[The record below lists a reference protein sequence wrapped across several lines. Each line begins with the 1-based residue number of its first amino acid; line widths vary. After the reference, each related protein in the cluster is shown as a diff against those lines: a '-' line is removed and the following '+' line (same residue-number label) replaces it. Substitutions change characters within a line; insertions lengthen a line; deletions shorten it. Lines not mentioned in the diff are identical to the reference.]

1 MKLKHLLF
9 HILFLVT
16 LNTVFGQLST
26 KHFIPPIT
34 SQGNDISEQYIYIST
49 PRNANIS
56 FSIKTVGNPDNDYA
70 GIVTNTNPFLYRI
83 VQDGEDP
90 GDPSANLDTDGDSQL
105 AIPESLSNTIIK
117 DRGYIIEA
125 SDVIYVSVRFR
136 SSLPNQYQAGALVSK
151 GLSALG
157 TEFRVGGMAT
167 ENNNAPNGFL
177 TYTSV
182 MATEDDTN
190 ITFEDFPTGI
200 TVINHAGSTPINVNL
215 SEGQSYMIAVASNY
229 GGTPNDLIGSLVS
242 SDKPIVVNSGSGTG
256 SFADGNGG
264 RDFGIDQIVDFSKVG
279 SEYVFVKGNGG
290 ATGNSWEN
298 VLVVAHQDNTD
309 IFIGANTT
317 VEATINA
324 GEWYVIE
331 GNEYSTNGN
340 LYVQTSNPVFAY
352 QGIGGQVGSVPNQ
365 GMFFVPPLSCEN
377 RGDVDNIASIDQMG
391 DAIFSGGVSIVTN
404 KLATITINGLPIT
417 DFSPEGPFSVD
428 GNPNYETYKVGLSG
442 NVSVQSSGELY
453 CAYFNQNGFAASG
466 SFYSGFPS
474 PPEIN
479 LDTNVSSLG
488 NCIPNVT
495 LQSVN
500 TDLFD
505 SVEWFYDD
513 GTGFVSTG
521 NVTGTLVPT
530 EPGNYR
536 LTGTLICS
544 GATFESQII
553 PVSICPDDLDNDL
566 IIDNVD
572 IDLDNDGIL
581 NCDESLGN
589 VNLDFSDINAPILN
603 FEDGSLDA
611 TFITASL
618 IQNGTSSISGDGTS
632 NITTVIDAGATANL
646 IYTLDFNEPINI
658 EFTQNSGI
666 PHTITNGETFILS
679 IGPNT
684 KNITLIDPDNILLVD
699 TDFDDIFEDGINNF
713 SASEVRF
720 RFNPTPNGTTPF
732 KLVANSVNQLNFNHI
747 LNNNTDNS
755 TFNGNIIL
763 TCFGIDRDNDGIVDA
778 FDADSDN
785 DGITD
790 IIEAQGIN
798 IALSGIDA
806 NLDGLDDVFTSPIT
820 PIDSDNDGV
829 LDYLDLDS
837 DNDGVYDLFE
847 AGHTQLDSD
856 LNGTIDNSST
866 SVGMNG
872 LVDALETVADNFIL
886 NYTVSDLDADTIFSY
901 LDPDSDGDDCT
912 DVIEAGY
919 TDADNDD
926 FIGSSPVTVNEQ
938 GIVIGITDGYTIP
951 NSDYSIGAPIVLNTP
966 FEDVVFCQLSTSTI
980 TIDSTADTFQ
990 WEVSTDNGATW
1001 SSIIDDAIYNG
1012 STSTTLQITNLQLA
1026 LNNNLYRV
1034 FLQRAGNSCDDTS
1047 NSIKLTV
1054 DALPTLISTDFDI
1067 QRCDEDRS
1075 GFVDFDL
1082 IADQTPQILNSLD
1095 PILNPDLTDFEV
1107 LYFDTLADAEA
1118 NTTAAIIANP
1128 YRVNTSD
1135 NPTIYARI
1143 HNINNTTCYS
1153 IVEFKLKVTDTPTPT
1168 QPSVYRIC
1176 DDTASGSDIDQKSL
1190 FLLNTKDAEILATV
1204 TNPGDYFISYHTNL
1218 TDAQT
1223 SSSSNAIDKNA
1234 DYEVTLSQRIYVR
1247 IENIDN
1253 VACNT
1258 ISDDS
1263 PGSTFTSFELI
1274 VDPLP
1279 IITDTVELKQ
1289 CDDDTD
1295 GFSLFNL
1302 NEAASDISTNFANE
1316 TFVFYPSLLDAENDT
1331 NAFTAAEVL
1340 VFENRT
1346 VTTDVVWARAISSEN
1361 CYRIAEVTI
1370 IVSTTGLPAAFQ
1382 RNFSVCD
1389 DFLDIDGND
1398 TANNDDNDGISAFDF
1413 SSVTAEVRALFP
1425 ASQQLTITYYRNQAD
1440 ALAELNAIADPSNYR
1455 NIGYPITQQIYI
1467 RVDSDLDNDCLG
1479 FGPYI
1484 TLTVE
1489 PVTAQEVGDLE
1500 LCDDLDDGDGFNGIV
1515 QTFNLESQTA
1525 AILGTQDPSDFTVTY
1540 HNSAADALSGNAP
1553 IATPAMYENI
1563 TPNLE
1568 TIFVR
1573 VENNLSGCFTAQ
1585 TSFDIIV
1592 NPLPVANFVEDLEVC
1607 DDNTDGSAQNGFS
1620 QSFDLELQTAGI
1632 LGTQDPAQFTVTY
1645 HASLA
1650 DAQAGALPLGSP
1662 FSNSVPFSQII
1673 YARVYNSLTGCAN
1686 GISNFNA
1693 IVNPEPTTEN
1703 ASNLSYCDDDLDGDD
1718 TNGFVQNIDLDS
1730 QITDILGPLQDPDDF
1745 NVTFHETQTDA
1756 TDGTDALSSPYTNTT
1771 ANQQTIYVRVENKDT
1786 QCVNDDFT
1794 FDVIVNP
1801 LPEFTVTS
1809 PQIVCL
1815 SGPDLTIFVENPAAV
1830 YDYVWTD
1837 PSGNEIIGSQ
1847 ITISSGGLYTVTA
1860 TTTNGTGCTRTREIL
1875 VNESSVA
1882 TITDADVTIVDDSDN
1897 NSITIDPTNL
1907 GIGDYQYALIDED
1920 GIQTSF
1926 QDLPFFENLQGG
1938 FYTIVVQDK
1947 NGCRPNAKLLVSVIE
1962 FPKFFTPNNDG
1973 INDTWA
1979 IKGANSTFFP
1989 SAQINIF
1996 NRFGKIVAQIDID
2009 TQGWD
2014 GTYGGKILA
2023 SDDYWFSIMLVDR
2036 NGALRE
2042 RKGNFSLLRR

>member
-1 MKLKHLLF
+1 
-9 HILFLVT
+9 
-16 LNTVFGQLST
+16 
-26 KHFIPPIT
+26 
-34 SQGNDISEQYIYIST
+34 
-49 PRNANIS
+49 
-56 FSIKTVGNPDNDYA
+56 
-70 GIVTNTNPFLYRI
+70 
-83 VQDGEDP
+83 
-90 GDPSANLDTDGDSQL
+90 
-105 AIPESLSNTIIK
+105 
-117 DRGYIIEA
+117 
-125 SDVIYVSVRFR
+125 
-136 SSLPNQYQAGALVSK
+136 
-151 GLSALG
+151 
-157 TEFRVGGMAT
+157 
-167 ENNNAPNGFL
+167 
-177 TYTSV
+177 
-182 MATEDDTN
+182 
-190 ITFEDFPTGI
+190 
-200 TVINHAGSTPINVNL
+200 
-215 SEGQSYMIAVASNY
+215 MIAVGSNN
-229 GGTPNDLIGSLVS
+229 GGIPNDLIGSLVS

-256 SFADGNGG
+256 SFADGSSG

-279 SEYVFVKGNGG
+279 NEYVFVKGNGG

-331 GNEYSTNGN
+331 GNEYNTNGN

-428 GNPNYETYKVGLSG
+428 GNPDYETYKVGLSG

-500 TDLFD
+500 TELFD

-521 NVTGTLVPT
+521 NITGTIIPA

-536 LTGTLICS
+536 LIGTLICS

-572 IDLDNDGIL
+572 VDLDNDGIL

-603 FEDGSLDA
+603 FQDGSLDA
-611 TFITASL
+611 TFTTSSL
-618 IQNGTSSISGDGTS
+618 IQNGTSSVSGDGTS

-699 TDFDDIFEDGINNF
+699 TDFDDIFEDGVNNF

-763 TCFGIDRDNDGIVDA
+763 TCFGIDTDNDGIVDA

-790 IIEAQGIN
+790 IIEAQGTSVV
-798 IALSGIDA
+798 LTGVDT

-866 SVGMNG
+866 SVGING
-872 LVDALETVADNFIL
+872 LVDALETIADNFIL

-926 FIGSSPVTVNEQ
+926 FIGSSPVTVDEQ

-1001 SSIIDDAIYNG
+1001 NSIIDDAIYNG

-1143 HNINNTTCYS
+1143 HNVNNTTCFTT
-1153 IVEFKLKVTDTPTPT
+1153 VEFKLKVTDTPTPT

-1204 TNPGDYFISYHTNL
+1204 TNPGDYFISYHTDL

-1223 SSSSNAIDKNA
+1223 SSTSNAIDKNA

-1302 NEAASDISTNFANE
+1302 NEAASDISTNYLNE

-1331 NAFTAAEVL
+1331 NAFTAAEAL

-1370 IVSTTGLPAAFQ
+1370 IVSTTGLPATFQ
-1382 RNFSVCD
+1382 RSFSVCD

-1425 ASQQLTITYYRNQAD
+1425 VSQQLTITYYRNQAD

-1553 IATPAMYENI
+1553 IATPAMYENSV
-1563 TPNLE
+1563 PNLE

-1907 GIGDYQYALIDED
+1907 GIGDYQYA
-1920 GIQTSF
+1920 S
-1926 QDLPFFENLQGG
+1926 N
-1938 FYTIVVQDK
+1938 
-1947 NGCRPNAKLLVSVIE
+1947 
-1962 FPKFFTPNNDG
+1962 
-1973 INDTWA
+1973 
-1979 IKGANSTFFP
+1979 
-1989 SAQINIF
+1989 
-1996 NRFGKIVAQIDID
+1996 
-2009 TQGWD
+2009 
-2014 GTYGGKILA
+2014 
-2023 SDDYWFSIMLVDR
+2023 
-2036 NGALRE
+2036 
-2042 RKGNFSLLRR
+2042 